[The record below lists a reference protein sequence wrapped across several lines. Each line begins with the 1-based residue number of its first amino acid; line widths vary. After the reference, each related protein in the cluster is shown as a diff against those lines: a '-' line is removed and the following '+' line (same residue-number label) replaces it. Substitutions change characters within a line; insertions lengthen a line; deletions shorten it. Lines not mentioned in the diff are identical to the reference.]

1 MGLSFTKRESRL
13 QNKILNY
20 KTGLLEYKRDSRL
33 AIYHKE
39 KTHKKEKIKNKQSR
53 VLFVIV
59 VVIVIVL
66 IGSTAVKKFG
76 ENDVITSSQLEKA
89 IDIDELSTAE
99 FVYNGVAEK
108 YNDDKPEEVD
118 FYIAYEAN
126 VKVGIQMGEV
136 KFDIDEDNKTV
147 KPLLP
152 ELSVNIVTPNTES
165 LSYIPKDPDIPLKEI
180 IALCEKDAMNE
191 ANNSEELYETAEQ
204 NLQAVIEALLSP
216 ILDHAEYSVVW

>member
-1 MGLSFTKRESRL
+1 MTKLLHKKFIVFIALIIVFVFMLNTNISFARKISFGLHDGLIGT
-13 QNKILNY
+13 
-20 KTGLLEYKRDSRL
+20 LLEGEDD
-33 AIYHKE
+33 
-39 KTHKKEKIKNKQSR
+39 NQ
-53 VLFVIV
+53 
-59 VVIVIVL
+59 
-66 IGSTAVKKFG
+66 
-76 ENDVITSSQLEKA
+76 ENDYPPENN
-89 IDIDELSTAE
+89 DPE
-99 FVYNGVAEK
+99 
-108 YNDDKPEEVD
+108 NDDKPEEVD

>member
-1 MGLSFTKRESRL
+1 MRIFKAISTKKDETVKKVKE
-13 QNKILNY
+13 NC
-20 KTGLLEYKRDSRL
+20 D
-33 AIYHKE
+33 KE

-165 LSYIPKDPDIPLKEI
+165 LSYIPKDPDIPLKDI
-180 IALCEKDAMNE
+180 ITLCEKDAMNE